1 MQDGDRLSDAEY
13 SPGSNRHS
21 RRSQGASSPL
31 ALDTKNR
38 GIDIDDVDDDSP
50 TLSEKDGTL
59 YNKDGSRVEPDYR
72 SDSPMDTTKTRNER
86 KMSDE
91 ALKKNPLL
99 TPVRRIVFLFR
110 MQQKSGISTFKSRL
124 TVFLF
129 VAVFRDFKL

>member
-1 MQDGDRLSDAEY
+1 MQDGERHSPLSNSEY

-86 KMSDE
+86 KMSGE
-91 ALKKNPLL
+91 AVKKNPLL
-99 TPVRRIVFLFR
+99 TPVRIFFL
-110 MQQKSGISTFKSRL
+110 
-124 TVFLF
+124 
-129 VAVFRDFKL
+129 

>member
-1 MQDGDRLSDAEY
+1 MQDGERLSDSEY
-13 SPGSNRHS
+13 SPGPNRHS
-21 RRSQGASSPL
+21 RRSQGSPL

-38 GIDIDDVDDDSP
+38 DIDIDDVDDDSP

-72 SDSPMDTTKTRNER
+72 SDSPMDATKTRNER

-99 TPVRRIVFLFR
+99 TPVRRIIFILYR
-110 MQQKSGISTFKSRL
+110 MQIKGGCMYINIYHF
-124 TVFLF
+124 
-129 VAVFRDFKL
+129 